1 MKKVLFAGLSRLAV
15 QPWFRLRRGLT
26 LGVRGVVR
34 DDRGG
39 VLLIRHSYL
48 PGWSFPGG
56 GVERGE
62 TVEEALARELV
73 EEAAIEL
80 TARPLLYGIYSNHEQ
95 FAGDHIALFV
105 VSSFEQRRWRPT
117 SEVVEAGFFAPGE
130 LPPDTT
136 GGTRRRLAEIIDGRE
151 RASVW

>member
-1 MKKVLFAGLSRLAV
+1 MKKVLFAGLARLAV

-34 DDRGG
+34 DDRGR

-62 TVEEALARELV
+62 TVEEALARELI
-73 EEAAIEL
+73 EEAAVEL

-95 FAGDHIALFV
+95 FAGDHIALFL
-105 VSSFEQRRWRPT
+105 VSSFEQRQWRPT
-117 SEVVEAGFFAPGE
+117 GEVIAAGYFAPGE
-130 LPPDTT
+130 LPADTT
-136 GGTRRRLAEIIDGRE
+136 GGTRRRLAEIVDGRE